1 MSTVRRIAELY
12 ETTMNAVLDRV
23 ANPRELADYSYTQ
36 LRELLAEVQ
45 RDTVQ
50 VAASRKHA
58 ERRVSELRRSA
69 DRLGEQAEQAMTAG
83 QPGLAWQ
90 ALSRRVALR
99 VQVSGLRDQQNALLA
114 AERKLSAAERRLRG
128 KVEEFGV
135 QKETIKAACTAARA
149 QARIAEAFA
158 GISGDVT
165 NADMAARWAEDE
177 AAGLEARASA
187 LDDVLLRAAGVS
199 DEQLQAELDQ
209 ISTRAE
215 VDEELAR
222 LSGRLASE
230 AGHGHRT
237 IPHTADLRVEAWAP
251 TREECI
257 AEAARGLVG
266 SFAVVAGRRPQGRTR
281 SHMRACFAGDLLIA
295 VIDDVIYRLDA
306 YGMVPVSVTVRPAP
320 DGGAVVHLALAPVAE
335 AEIIGAVPKAASLHD
350 LRCVPDAAG
359 RWSCGITIVV

>member
-12 ETTMNAVLDRV
+12 EAKMNAVLDRV
-23 ANPRELADYSYTQ
+23 ANPRELADYSHAQ
-36 LRELLAEVQ
+36 LRELLAKVQ

-69 DRLGEQAEQAMTAG
+69 DRLSEQAERAMAAG
-83 QPGLAWQ
+83 QPDLAWQ

-135 QKETIKAACTAARA
+135 QKETIKAACSAARA
-149 QARIAEAFA
+149 QASIAEAFA

-165 NADMAARWAEDE
+165 NADIAARWAEDE
-177 AAGLEARASA
+177 AAGLEARACA

-199 DEQLQAELDQ
+199 DEQLQVELDQ

-222 LSGRLASE
+222 LRGRLASE
-230 AGHGHRT
+230 AGRGHRT
-237 IPHTADLRVEAWAP
+237 IPHIAGLRVEAWAP

-281 SHMRACFAGDLLIA
+281 SHLSAHFAGDLLIA

-320 DGGAVVHLALAPVAE
+320 DGGAVVNLALAPVAE
-335 AEIIGAVPKAASLHD
+335 AEFIGAVPKAASLHD
-350 LRCVPDAAG
+350 LRCVPDEAG
-359 RWSCGITIVV
+359 RWSCGITIDV